1 MKYVFALVSILCLG
15 LNSYEQRPTLIDG
28 RVRLYNGQIIPVKI
42 ENKNTKEQTQAD
54 QTGYFLIQTS
64 LGDTLRFTSEYSA
77 TMLYVIDEGD
87 LQTKRIT
94 PVLIKPGQNL
104 EEIVI
109 VKKEFGQGEMEF
121 GGKKMTA
128 AEKRYNRNNRIFSA
142 TNDLKMGIS
151 IEGIINRLNGRR
163 KRDLKLLEYERIEM
177 NMTSFYKQYPREELM
192 KDLGIPEYH
201 VDAFVI
207 YFVSQPETEKIKVD
221 QSEGYQIL
229 LAQYYDEF
237 LTFMKGE

>member
-1 MKYVFALVSILCLG
+1 MKNVVALLSILCIG
-15 LNSYEQRPTLIDG
+15 LSSYAQRATLIDG

-42 ENKNTKEQTQAD
+42 ENTTTKEQTQAD
-54 QTGYFLIQTS
+54 QTGYFLIQTQ
-64 LGDTLRFTSEYSA
+64 LGDTLRFTSDYSA
-77 TMLYVIDEGD
+77 TMRYVIDEAD
-87 LQTKRIT
+87 LQAKRIT

-104 EEIVI
+104 EEIII
-109 VKKEFGQGEMEF
+109 VKKEFGEGEMDF

-128 AEKRYNRNNRIFSA
+128 AEKRYNKNNRVFHA
-142 TNDLKMGIS
+142 TDELKMGIS
-151 IEGIINRLNGRR
+151 IDAIINRLSGKR
-163 KRDLKLLEYERIEM
+163 KRDLKMLEYEKIDLAM
-177 NMTSFYKQYPREELM
+177 NSFYKQYPREELM

-207 YFVSQPETEKIKVD
+207 YFVSQPETDKIKVD

-237 LTFMKGE
+237 LTFIKEE

>member
-1 MKYVFALVSILCLG
+1 MKNLLALVSMVCIG
-15 LNSYEQRPTLIDG
+15 LSAYAQRPTLIDG
-28 RVRLYNGQIIPVKI
+28 RVRLYNGQIIPVSI
-42 ENKNTKEQTQAD
+42 ENKNTKEKTQSD
-54 QTGYFLIQTS
+54 QTGYFLIQTH
-64 LGDTLRFTSEYSA
+64 LGDTLRFSSDYSA

-94 PVLIKPGQNL
+94 PVLVKPGQKL

-109 VKKEFGQGEMEF
+109 VKKEFGEGEMEF
-121 GGKKMTA
+121 GGKKLTP
-128 AEKRYNRNNRIFSA
+128 AEKRYNKNNRVFMS
-142 TNDLKMGIS
+142 TSDLKMGIT
-151 IEGIINRLNGRR
+151 IDGIINRLNGTR
-163 KRDLKLLEYERIEM
+163 KRDLQMIEYERIEM

-207 YFVSQPETEKIKVD
+207 YFVSQPDTDKIKVD

-237 LTFMKGE
+237 LTFIKGE